1 MRTEI
6 NENELENII
15 GGKIECTYI
24 DGAGT
29 IWITAKNP
37 KVYSFTN
44 YSVVTKARSMVNEGY
59 SDQEIIDYLKEKN
72 AIW

>member
-1 MRTEI
+1 MRKEI
-6 NENELENII
+6 SENNLENIV
-15 GGKIECTYI
+15 GGKIECTYV

-29 IWITAKNP
+29 IWITAKKP

-44 YSVVTKARSMVNEGY
+44 YAVVNTAKKMLNEGY
-59 SDQEIIDYLKEKN
+59 SDQEIIDYLLEKN